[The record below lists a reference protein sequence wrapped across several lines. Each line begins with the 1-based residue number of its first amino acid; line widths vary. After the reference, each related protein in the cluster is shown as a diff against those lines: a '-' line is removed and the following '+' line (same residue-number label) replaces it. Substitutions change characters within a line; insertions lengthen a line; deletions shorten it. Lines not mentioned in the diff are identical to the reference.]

1 MSAPSLAPFIKKT
14 PWLHKMLKPV
24 AHWYINAAG
33 YRQLGLRFVEKAF
46 FPPAQLDCLCGV
58 SREGE
63 EELTADDLIPEES
76 EIVLLAI
83 SRLEKKEAYDRV
95 FRMRRAMQCSLS
107 HTLLP
112 KEEQTKPEEDYPYL
126 SPIIAEI
133 QAEHKERADLE
144 SLTILK
150 K

>member
-1 MSAPSLAPFIKKT
+1 MSAPSLTPFIKKT

-33 YRQLGLRFVEKAF
+33 YRQLGLRFVETAF
-46 FPPAQLDCLCGV
+46 FPPAQLDVLV
-58 SREGE
+58 RSVA
-63 EELTADDLIPEES
+63 ADDLIPEES

-95 FRMRRAMQCSLS
+95 FRMRRAMQ
-107 HTLLP
+107 
-112 KEEQTKPEEDYPYL
+112 DYPYL

>member
-1 MSAPSLAPFIKKT
+1 MSAPSFATFAKKT
-14 PWLHKMLKPV
+14 PWLHKILKPM
-24 AHWYINAAG
+24 ASWYVDAAG
-33 YRQLGLRFVEKAF
+33 YRKLGLR
-46 FPPAQLDCLCGV
+46 
-58 SREGE
+58 
-63 EELTADDLIPEES
+63 ADDLIPEES

-95 FRMRRAMQCSLS
+95 FRMRRAMQ
-107 HTLLP
+107 
-112 KEEQTKPEEDYPYL
+112 DYPYL

-133 QAEHKERADLE
+133 QAEAKERADLE